1 MADLKRDLINKISND
16 KYYAEIELI
25 RLAQD
30 PTMNYEGKIYEIQSQ
45 LNKIAIL
52 NAQLG
57 LAEQYF
63 QIPQNAATGQQV
75 GQQPVGN
82 VHQGQSHGE

>member
-30 PTMNYEGKIYEIQSQ
+30 PTMNYEEKIHKIQGQ
-45 LNKIAIL
+45 LNGLAIL

-63 QIPQNAATGQQV
+63 QPQQGGQPQT
-75 GQQPVGN
+75 QQPAGN